1 MSNRKETPDVLGEIF
16 GNPSK
21 PTPSVSATP
30 APISVDSKAEAQAT
44 SKAAPSNVQSKPKRK
59 ASTQK
64 SAAAKPSIQWEYMEV
79 IFREF
84 RGWRPRYVNGA
95 ELDDWKE
102 QPEIGDYLNQMGQEG
117 WEMVGIVNSRRNM
130 RDVYFKRQVN

>member
-1 MSNRKETPDVLGEIF
+1 M
-16 GNPSK
+16 
-21 PTPSVSATP
+21 
-30 APISVDSKAEAQAT
+30 
-44 SKAAPSNVQSKPKRK
+44 
-59 ASTQK
+59 K
-64 SAAAKPSIQWEYMEV
+64 SAAAKPPIQWEYMEV

-102 QPEIGDYLNQMGQEG
+102 QPEIGDYLNQVGQEG

-130 RDVYFKRQVN
+130 RDVYFKRQVA